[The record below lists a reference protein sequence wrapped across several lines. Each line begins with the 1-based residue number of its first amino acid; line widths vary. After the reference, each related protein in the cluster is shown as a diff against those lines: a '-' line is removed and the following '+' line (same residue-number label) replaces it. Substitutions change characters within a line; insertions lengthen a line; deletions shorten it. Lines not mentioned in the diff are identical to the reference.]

1 MNNLDSRQ
9 LELIVRLVVE
19 EVLKATGEPLS
30 TEQQSGPSALK
41 GGDVLCIA
49 TPAEAGLEQA
59 GRQLIELQKGGV
71 QLGLLN
77 AGSKVPPVFGRVQ
90 FSDEAPSHSSQINNL
105 LKKYDHFLVLNLS
118 RQMTAELATGATT
131 SPSSELLYQALGKGR
146 PVVAATDPLEPTR
159 VGCPEDPVHLTAVQQ
174 IIQRQI
180 PVLENLGMEL
190 LFSEEIFE
198 TVAEQVQLDRKA
210 DGMKPLSGFI
220 TLEDLEGFQG
230 RRLRVAKDARLTPLV
245 EEWLRD
251 NKIKVHYVD

>member
-131 SPSSELLYQALGKGR
+131 SPSSELLYQALGKG
-146 PVVAATDPLEPTR
+146 TR